1 VIFLNTAQRG
11 CRMAQS
17 LIGRIASAL
26 IKLPKPFSEMLRSI
40 AENQPNAVA
49 PAMRKLLQRGGADA
63 VRVLRPDNP
72 VMRAFA
78 ALPIAPGVPYHTI
91 LGDRGK
97 DGGEN
102 ASDGVVS
109 YRSGHLD
116 GAASETI
123 VPCDHHDTNCPAA
136 INAVLRILHEDAASS
151 AEGRSLRGVLPAK
164 LSRDKDTPAPSP

>member
-1 VIFLNTAQRG
+1 
-11 CRMAQS
+11 MAQS

-26 IKLPKPFSEMLRSI
+26 IKLPKPFSDMLRSI
-40 AENQPNAVA
+40 AENQPDAVE
-49 PAMRKLLQRGGADA
+49 PAMRSLLQRGGADA

-72 VMRAFA
+72 VMQAFA
-78 ALPIAPGVPYHTI
+78 ALPIAPSVPYDTI

-116 GAASETI
+116 GAASETV
-123 VPCDHHDTNCPAA
+123 VPCDHHDTACPAA
-136 INAVLRILHEDAASS
+136 MDAILSILRADAATHR
-151 AEGRSLRGVLPAK
+151 E
-164 LSRDKDTPAPSP
+164 